1 MPKYIEQYIESP
13 EPGVPKREWR
23 SSKIAKLFK
32 KNSTGNWELALE
44 DPEFKEAHKNYYR
57 RETSAG
63 QNGVIYEVACQT
75 LGGALQ
81 LKDAVDQG
89 RVRKIQR
96 GTIAFYVIPSLHSLE
111 TYGYERTHSTA
122 ATKAIDNEAHE
133 VMAGGLQLLDAG
145 MGMAASSSG
154 AFELEDDPA
163 SAFSMGPSGTRA
175 EEYEDPSDE
184 VKSSIKEIGCS
195 ISIDCKEKH
204 APHEYIF
211 RNLKFFRTL
220 NPIIKTMF

>member
-1 MPKYIEQYIESP
+1 MNTDLNHFICLPWGRGAR
-13 EPGVPKREWR
+13 PG
-23 SSKIAKLFK
+23 L
-32 KNSTGNWELALE
+32 
-44 DPEFKEAHKNYYR
+44 
-57 RETSAG
+57 
-63 QNGVIYEVACQT
+63 
-75 LGGALQ
+75 
-81 LKDAVDQG
+81 
-89 RVRKIQR
+89 RVF
-96 GTIAFYVIPSLHSLE
+96 TVL
-111 TYGYERTHSTA
+111 
-122 ATKAIDNEAHE
+122 
-133 VMAGGLQLLDAG
+133 AGGLQLLDAG

-211 RNLKFFRTL
+211 RNLKFSEL
-220 NPIIKTMF
+220 

>member
-1 MPKYIEQYIESP
+1 
-13 EPGVPKREWR
+13 
-23 SSKIAKLFK
+23 
-32 KNSTGNWELALE
+32 
-44 DPEFKEAHKNYYR
+44 
-57 RETSAG
+57 
-63 QNGVIYEVACQT
+63 
-75 LGGALQ
+75 
-81 LKDAVDQG
+81 
-89 RVRKIQR
+89 
-96 GTIAFYVIPSLHSLE
+96 LE

-154 AFELEDDPA
+154 AFEFEDAPA

-211 RNLKFFRTL
+211 RNLKFSEL
-220 NPIIKTMF
+220 